1 MAILRNPFEIFDF
14 SAKELT
20 IRIRSREAKM
30 TRPKFCH
37 FNKI

>member
-20 IRIRSREAKM
+20 IRIRSKEAKM